1 MTGVGGVGGVGVEVV
16 RAGAVVPLA
25 LLGAG
30 IVAVRPDPRRLG
42 AIGLST
48 LWSLVALTAVNL
60 VAVEAGWWTF
70 DVRGGQLGP
79 IPADLLLA
87 WAVAWG
93 GAVPLVDQLG
103 RRGATVGLIA
113 GLVAFDLVAMPQL
126 APVVELGRW
135 WLVGEVVAVVAVVPG
150 WWLARA
156 TVAEG
161 RLRARV
167 VAQVILFTGF
177 GLWFLPYVT
186 LSVADRSVEVPTVRP
201 RWLVAV
207 VIVAVPLVSLGMAAV
222 IELAMAAG
230 TPFPWDPPNRLVVT
244 GPYAYLANP
253 MQVAAVGLVL
263 VEAAVL
269 GEWLLVAVAVGAA
282 AFSSGLAELHERGA
296 LGRRFGPPYE
306 RYRSEVRPWVPR
318 VRPTELLPPARL
330 WLSAGCDTCATVGRF
345 LHRRAPSTLA
355 LHRAED
361 SPVTLVRAGYDDA
374 DGRQGRGVGAL
385 ALAADHLGLGW
396 AVIGWWFRLPLFDR
410 LVQLCFDV
418 AVPGPGPVGGGG
430 SGTDPDGLTAPG

>member
-1 MTGVGGVGGVGVEVV
+1 MIGVGEVGDVGAEVV

-25 LLGAG
+25 LVGAG
-30 IVAVRPDPRRLG
+30 IAAVRPDPRRLG

-60 VAVEAGWWTF
+60 VAVEIGWWTF
-70 DVRGGQLGP
+70 APTGGRLGP
-79 IPADLLLA
+79 IPADLLLT

-103 RRGATVGLIA
+103 RRGATVGLVA
-113 GLVAFDLVAMPQL
+113 GLVAFDLVAMPL
-126 APVVELGRW
+126 LTPVVELGRW
-135 WLVGEVVAVVAVVPG
+135 WLVGEAVAVAAVVPG

-156 TVAEG
+156 TVAGAE
-161 RLRARV
+161 LPARV

-186 LSVADRSVEVPTVRP
+186 LSLAGRTVEVPTVRP
-201 RWLVAV
+201 GWLVAV
-207 VIVAVPLVSLGMAAV
+207 VVVAVPLVSLGVAAV
-222 IELAMAAG
+222 IELALAGG
-230 TPFPWDPPNRLVVT
+230 TPYPWDPPHRLVVT
-244 GPYAYLANP
+244 GPYAYFANP

-269 GEWLLVAVAVGAA
+269 GEWVLVAVAAGAA
-282 AFSSGLAELHERGA
+282 AFSSGLAEFHERGA
-296 LGRRFGPPYE
+296 LGRRLGAPYE
-306 RYRSEVRPWVPR
+306 RYRSEVRPWAPR

-355 LHRAED
+355 LNRAED

-410 LVQLCFDV
+410 LAQLCFDV
-418 AVPGPGPVGGGG
+418 AVPGPGPVVGGGPEA
-430 SGTDPDGLTAPG
+430 DPDGLTSPG